1 MRDTKSEIK
10 ILEEKLYFQ
19 IITES
24 EKITLDF
31 LKRQDFEISK
41 ERDPEADRAYWDYIR
56 RLEIIAAKRFQK
68 ENPEINVTY
77 DGTPVSL
84 FKLI

>member
-1 MRDTKSEIK
+1 MRDQKSEIK

-24 EKITLDF
+24 EKQTLDF

-41 ERDPEADRAYWDYIR
+41 AKDPDADRAYWDYIR
-56 RLEIIAAKRFQK
+56 RIEIIAAQRFQK

-77 DGTPVSL
+77 DGVPISL
-84 FKLI
+84 FQ